1 MKPVSPGTQ
10 VFFIGAGP
18 GDPELLTLAGARI
31 LHHCPTVYAFSPYDR
46 TFAGLLAGKR
56 VHDPFDH
63 PLAELLAMVE
73 EQLERG
79 DVGFLVPGDLTFFSP
94 FQVLIDALGDR
105 AEVVPGVGTVNA
117 AAAFLKRT
125 LNLSGCCNRTLMVST
140 RNPQKK
146 EGVPGLEELAAPG
159 VTLLIYMNHF
169 PLPELVS
176 KLYAGYGR
184 NVPIA
189 LVHRLGFSGQKVL
202 VGTLEDIETK
212 ADGYDFFTGRGSKGE
227 SSLTLVIVGETL
239 TAPVNRDWWDERCA
253 EDRRRPNHPETSA

>member
-1 MKPVSPGTQ
+1 MRSVSLNTR

-31 LHHCPTVYAFSPYDR
+31 LQQCPTVYAFSPYDQ
-46 TFAGLLAGKR
+46 TFCDLLIDKT
-56 VHDPFDH
+56 VLDPFEY
-63 PLAELLAMVE
+63 PLAELQALLE
-73 EQLERG
+73 KQLQRG

-94 FQVLIDALGDR
+94 FQVLIDVLGDR
-105 AEVVPGVGTVNA
+105 AEVLPGVGTVNA

-125 LNLSGCCNRTLMVST
+125 LNLSGCCNRTLIVSA
-140 RNPQKK
+140 RNLKK
-146 EGVPGLEELAAPG
+146 TDGVPGLEELAAPG
-159 VTLLIYMNHF
+159 VTLLIYMNHL

-176 KLYAGYGR
+176 RLLAGYGS

-212 ADGYDFFTGRGSKGE
+212 ADGYDFFAGHGSRGE
-227 SSLTLVIVGETL
+227 SSLTLIIVGETL

-253 EDRRRPNHPETSA
+253 EDHRRPNPPEICS